1 MSLDRALPLLQSS
14 DVLDNRNGAAIVIN
28 AAATP
33 ANVPEILNQNLIG
46 LMLPKLKSNNDD
58 LVMKICW
65 AINNLAVH
73 DNGRNALYK
82 AGVLEH
88 LPMVL
93 KSKDGETIK
102 KTCWALTN
110 LARNPQAQKDI
121 ARGAIMGTLIS
132 ILSTGRNDDEKGV
145 ALQPLCNL
153 VLDAENQ
160 LSFQKAGG
168 IAPVVRLLDSS
179 VEKTREL
186 AITLVSF
193 ITTNHDSIRDEL
205 VDNGAVR
212 PIASLVNGEGTLKM
226 QEFAVNALVNLSIS
240 DKAEKAIL
248 VQGAVEPV
256 VGLLS
261 SESPK
266 LQQQAAMLL
275 SNLLTN
281 KDIREAVRYLS
292 WVNPCVNL
300 LKGSDTQMLSQI
312 LRVIINISFDAH
324 CRCMMQRASVDKTV
338 DAVSKR
344 VRDQTISQLCGT
356 ALKNLGVPCATDVQQ
371 DVDQNSG
378 KIRSVNAPK
387 SKVGAA
393 VENDLA
399 GLDDLIGNISGK
411 PASSSNSY
419 SSSSSSSA
427 RQPAPRDDLDD
438 LLGEVSKPQSRPVAS
453 STAQSRPVATSSAQS
468 RPVASST
475 ASRPAQPSYSASSG
489 GDDLDDLLSEV
500 SKPKPAAAKPAPK
513 KDLDDID
520 DLLADIGKGKPA
532 SSSSSSYNKKP
543 SDDIDDL
550 LNDIAPSKPA
560 ARPVSQQPAK
570 SAPKN
575 DLDDI
580 DSLLADI
587 DSTPK
592 RTSNYS
598 SKSSV
603 ANDDIDDLLSGIE
616 GNSRGGNSFGG
627 NTFGTTTQAS
637 DDIDDLL
644 KDLDGPSSSSGRSNA
659 GSSGLD
665 TIDDLLADLT
675 G

>member
-1 MSLDRALPLLQSS
+1 MSLDRAVPLLQSS

-33 ANVPEILNQNLIG
+33 ANVPEILNQNIIG

-102 KTCWALTN
+102 KSCWALTN

-121 ARGAIMGTLIS
+121 ARGAIMGTLIG

-240 DKAEKAIL
+240 DKAERAIL

-300 LKGSDTQMLSQI
+300 LKGNDTQMLSQI

-344 VRDQTISQLCGT
+344 VRDQTITQLCGT

-371 DVDQNSG
+371 EVDQNSG

-387 SKVGAA
+387 SKAGA

-411 PASSSNSY
+411 PASSNTY
-419 SSSSSSSA
+419 ASSSSSSA
-427 RQPAPRDDLDD
+427 ASSSRQPAPRDDLDD
-438 LLGEVSKPQSRPVAS
+438 LLGEVSKPSQP
-453 STAQSRPVATSSAQS
+453 QSRPVATSSAQS
-468 RPVASST
+468 RPVATST
-475 ASRPAQPSYSASSG
+475 ASRPAQTSYSASSG
-489 GDDLDDLLSEV
+489 GDDLDDLLNEV
-500 SKPKPAAAKPAPK
+500 SKPKPAAKPAPK

-520 DLLADIGKGKPA
+520 DLLADIDKGRPAA
-532 SSSSSSYNKKP
+532 SSSASYNKKP

-570 SAPKN
+570 PAPKN

-598 SKSSV
+598 AKASVSV

-616 GNSRGGNSFGG
+616 GNRGGNSFGG